1 MGPSTYKMKK
11 PAQFYVLYILSW
23 ALLALTACSFL
34 GLLDLTTNAAE
45 MEAQTIIME
54 REAKNPV
61 PEEVVAEH
69 LMIQLT
75 GKLMVE
81 RDTMAV

>member
-45 MEAQTIIME
+45 MEAQALQAFLGELLPLAFTPGTMG
-54 REAKNPV
+54 RK
-61 PEEVVAEH
+61 EEKEEPPCGC
-69 LMIQLT
+69 T
-75 GKLMVE
+75 
-81 RDTMAV
+81 T